1 MHHYFFM
8 LLLLFYISLQW
19 CNLHFIFFRDA
30 LGYYPSSHLIKNNFF
45 KAWPLLMGA
54 ILGNFGAHF
63 EDMFLCFGRRLTFS
77 HKTFCRIFCI
87 SLTVTAF
94 KKSLTA
100 SYCPLSLFL
109 RGGIKCLKICLTKIK
124 TLNKG
129 MKGGMTI
136 SMSIFFV
143 FYIFRGKL
151 NFKLYFISI
160 FKLL

>member
-1 MHHYFFM
+1 M
-8 LLLLFYISLQW
+8 
-19 CNLHFIFFRDA
+19 
-30 LGYYPSSHLIKNNFF
+30 
-45 KAWPLLMGA
+45 
-54 ILGNFGAHF
+54 GNFGAQF
-63 EDMFLCFGRRLTFS
+63 DDMFFCFGRRLTFS

-151 NFKLYFISI
+151 KTLNYI
-160 FKLL
+160 LLVFSNYYRLFRLKCNKK